1 MATYERAKKKK
12 SLGFMLIGIVVMLT
26 MPLIGLLLYNN
37 FYAIHTVR
45 EQVAGS
51 YENTLNLYMKQI
63 DANLF
68 DLDAFINAQE
78 GDLANIERA
87 KNNDTDYYMFKM
99 DLHSRLGK
107 NMILFDSITSFFI
120 YEKSRMDY
128 AEIFSVEGHFVD
140 SKELNKSYISDLIES
155 GQLPKASSQRK
166 WIPIQIGQIYYLLNY
181 VQYGDV
187 TLGALIQTD
196 VLLNPLNDFQLG
208 DEGSVLLANGEGH
221 PISDVNAS
229 IGNEI
234 NVAKQ
239 TDQYYLTGTDKKY
252 LVVGAPSTRGQFN
265 MVAVIPDQF
274 ILAKLPYL
282 QGIIWA
288 IFLIALCFIPLGLFI
303 FRKIFLLPLNKVL
316 RAMKRVRSGD
326 LDTRVEGEEQSDE
339 FHILSQ
345 SFNSMMDEIQ
355 SLRINVYEEQISKQK
370 EELQRLQLQVKPHF
384 FLNTLNIIY
393 NLAKVK
399 NYERV
404 QEMTISLIKYFR
416 FMFRSNT
423 TFVMLNE
430 ELEHTRNYLRIHS
443 LRFPERLT
451 WSVEAPEYLS
461 ETPIPPLIIQTFVEN
476 SIKYAVSLDE
486 PIHISISLEFI
497 EAKGKESI
505 NLRIQDNG
513 PGFDDEVLKLLQ
525 QGTNLGNEQGEHTG
539 IWNVQRRLKLLYG
552 DEAELRFRNDEQRG
566 GAIVE
571 LIFPAN

>member
-1 MATYERAKKKK
+1 
-12 SLGFMLIGIVVMLT
+12 
-26 MPLIGLLLYNN
+26 
-37 FYAIHTVR
+37 
-45 EQVAGS
+45 
-51 YENTLNLYMKQI
+51 
-63 DANLF
+63 
-68 DLDAFINAQE
+68 
-78 GDLANIERA
+78 
-87 KNNDTDYYMFKM
+87 
-99 DLHSRLGK
+99 
-107 NMILFDSITSFFI
+107 
-120 YEKSRMDY
+120 
-128 AEIFSVEGHFVD
+128 
-140 SKELNKSYISDLIES
+140 
-155 GQLPKASSQRK
+155 
-166 WIPIQIGQIYYLLNY
+166 
-181 VQYGDV
+181 
-187 TLGALIQTD
+187 
-196 VLLNPLNDFQLG
+196 
-208 DEGSVLLANGEGH
+208 
-221 PISDVNAS
+221 
-229 IGNEI
+229 
-234 NVAKQ
+234 
-239 TDQYYLTGTDKKY
+239 
-252 LVVGAPSTRGQFN
+252 